1 MGLFG
6 KMFGSGE
13 ENELKRKNFPP
24 CYPIMYH
31 SISECGEKKY
41 LAIMGLGQWI
51 LFLIILLAN
60 AVGCNISLFTGI
72 SHGDWWQRTLGSAII
87 SLIWVVILPLLT
99 FITSYLVTYYAC
111 ASGFLPHYIVFF
123 FCRTIDVIFCLVMA
137 SGVPNSGGAG
147 LLMGIATSVQA
158 KNNGAF
164 VVALIYNFVMFAV
177 WIGNALL
184 IMVMMAL
191 MGKHMFSSK
200 ISVKGAMRGVAR
212 RALT

>member
-1 MGLFG
+1 
-6 KMFGSGE
+6 
-13 ENELKRKNFPP
+13 
-24 CYPIMYH
+24 
-31 SISECGEKKY
+31 
-41 LAIMGLGQWI
+41 
-51 LFLIILLAN
+51 
-60 AVGCNISLFTGI
+60 
-72 SHGDWWQRTLGSAII
+72 
-87 SLIWVVILPLLT
+87 
-99 FITSYLVTYYAC
+99 
-111 ASGFLPHYIVFF
+111 
-123 FCRTIDVIFCLVMA
+123 MA